1 MWIDRLRKSGQT
13 WWQALPLGPT
23 GYSHSPYHCLS
34 SFAGNGLLIS
44 PEFLIQDGLLR
55 QEECPETFPSG
66 EVDYSRVI
74 PFKHGLL
81 RAAWTRFHSAGR
93 KEMLSEYEEFCQSR
107 SGWLEDYALFR
118 ALKIR
123 YMGAPYQ
130 EWPAVLVRR
139 VPSAIAEARRSLAD
153 EIDMVRVAQ
162 FLLYRQAKRLKGYA
176 RSQGVRLIGDLP
188 FFVAPDSADVWSNP
202 ELFLVNENHRPQ
214 VVGGVPPD
222 YFSAKGQ
229 LWGNPVYDWKAHQQ
243 TGYKWWLGRLR
254 ALLAHVD
261 VIRLDHFRAFVAAW
275 HVPAE
280 ASTAETGEWVPGPGA
295 DFFVAV
301 QKEFGTLPFIAE
313 DLGLITQD
321 VSDLRDRFGIPGT
334 RVLQFAFNGDAG
346 NPHLPENF
354 PTNTVVYTGTHDNPT
369 STEWWEMLSRHER
382 QDFCAYLHRQQ
393 HEIGEAAPEMIRLAW
408 SSRAALA
415 ITPLQDLLNLG
426 GEARM
431 NVPGEPAGNWRWR
444 ADWRMLSGLR
454 FQWLAELT
462 GESGRAQCVPAA
474 AREVSA

>member
-1 MWIDRLRKSGQT
+1 L
-13 WWQALPLGPT
+13 
-23 GYSHSPYHCLS
+23 
-34 SFAGNGLLIS
+34 
-44 PEFLIQDGLLR
+44 
-55 QEECPETFPSG
+55 
-66 EVDYSRVI
+66 
-74 PFKHGLL
+74 
-81 RAAWTRFHSAGR
+81 
-93 KEMLSEYEEFCQSR
+93 KE
-107 SGWLEDYALFR
+107 
-118 ALKIR
+118 
-123 YMGAPYQ
+123 
-130 EWPAVLVRR
+130 
-139 VPSAIAEARRSLAD
+139 
-153 EIDMVRVAQ
+153 
-162 FLLYRQAKRLKGYA
+162 YA

-243 TGYKWWLGRLR
+243 TGYKWWLDRLR

-321 VSDLRDRFGIPGT
+321 VTDLRDRFGIPGT

-354 PTNTVVYTGTHDNPT
+354 PTNTVAYTGTHDNPT
-369 STEWWEMLSRHER
+369 TTEWWEMLSGRER
-382 QDFCAYLHRQQ
+382 QNFSAYLHRQQ

-408 SSRAALA
+408 SSGAALA

-444 ADWRMLSGLR
+444 ADWRMLNGLR

-462 GESGRAQCVPAA
+462 GASGRAQCVPSAV
-474 AREVSA
+474 REVSA